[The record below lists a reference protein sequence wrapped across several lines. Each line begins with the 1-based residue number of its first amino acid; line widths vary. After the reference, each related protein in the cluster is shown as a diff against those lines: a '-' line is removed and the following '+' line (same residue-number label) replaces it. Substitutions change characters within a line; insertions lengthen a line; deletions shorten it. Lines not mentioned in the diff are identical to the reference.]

1 MEIGL
6 DLFGSIPRA
15 RLRDPD
21 TSKEA
26 AEAIK
31 AKAGTHVFAIVSSLR
46 HAGPATIDELA
57 KRLPFDSVE
66 CARRLADAERMG
78 VEQPTGLSRCGLAGR
93 RQRVWRA
100 SR

>member
-1 MEIGL
+1 MQGSF
-6 DLFGSIPRA
+6 DLLGALPRA

-31 AKAGTHVFAIVSSLR
+31 AKAGIHVFAIVASLR

-57 KRLPFDSVE
+57 KRLPLDSVE
-66 CARRLADAERMG
+66 CARRLADAEQMG
-78 VEQPTGLSRCGLAGR
+78 VAQPTGLSRRGLSGR
-93 RQRVWRA
+93 LQRVWRA

>member
-57 KRLPFDSVE
+57 KRLPYSVE
-66 CARRLADAERMG
+66 CARRLSDAEQMG
-78 VEQPTGLSRCGLAGR
+78 IAQPTGLSRCGLSGR

>member
-1 MEIGL
+1 MQLTFL
-6 DLFGSIPRA
+6 DPPRA

-31 AKAGTHVFAIVSSLR
+31 AK
-46 HAGPATIDELA
+46 DELA

-78 VEQPTGLSRCGLAGR
+78 VAQPTGLSRCGLSGR

>member
-1 MEIGL
+1 MQLTFL
-6 DLFGSIPRA
+6 DPPRA

-26 AEAIK
+26 AAAIK

-78 VEQPTGLSRCGLAGR
+78 VAQPTGLSGR